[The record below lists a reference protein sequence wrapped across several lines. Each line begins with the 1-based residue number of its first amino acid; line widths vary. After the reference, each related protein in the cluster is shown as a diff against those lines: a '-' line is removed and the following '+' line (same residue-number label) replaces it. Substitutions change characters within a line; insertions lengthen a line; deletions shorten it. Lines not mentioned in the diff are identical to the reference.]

1 MIVALCC
8 QAYVKTYIL
17 TTYFFL
23 NQRKLKLQELAN
35 KQEYKAKYM
44 PMCDLSTM
52 EMRKCQSCKPL
63 LYTIDTLIS
72 SSQCSVLG
80 AQRHVFAYKYS
91 VLFTL

>member
-17 TTYFFL
+17 TTYFFI

-52 EMRKCQSCKPL
+52 EMR
-63 LYTIDTLIS
+63 
-72 SSQCSVLG
+72 
-80 AQRHVFAYKYS
+80 
-91 VLFTL
+91 

>member
-23 NQRKLKLQELAN
+23 NQRKLKLQAN

-44 PMCDLSTM
+44 PVCDLGT
-52 EMRKCQSCKPL
+52 KACICL
-63 LYTIDTLIS
+63 
-72 SSQCSVLG
+72 
-80 AQRHVFAYKYS
+80 
-91 VLFTL
+91 

>member
-23 NQRKLKLQELAN
+23 NQRKLKLQEQAN
-35 KQEYKAKYM
+35 KQEYKANT
-44 PMCDLSTM
+44 CLCATW
-52 EMRKCQSCKPL
+52 
-63 LYTIDTLIS
+63 
-72 SSQCSVLG
+72 V
-80 AQRHVFAYKYS
+80 QRHVFAYKYS

>member
-23 NQRKLKLQELAN
+23 NQRKLKLQEQAN

-44 PMCDLSTM
+44 PVCDL
-52 EMRKCQSCKPL
+52 
-63 LYTIDTLIS
+63 
-72 SSQCSVLG
+72 V
-80 AQRHVFAYKYS
+80 QRHVFAYKYS